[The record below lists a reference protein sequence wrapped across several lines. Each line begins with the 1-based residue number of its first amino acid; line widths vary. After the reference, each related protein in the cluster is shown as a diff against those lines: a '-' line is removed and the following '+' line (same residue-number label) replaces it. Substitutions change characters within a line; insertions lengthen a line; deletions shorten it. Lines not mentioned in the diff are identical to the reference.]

1 MAEPIKVIQFI
12 KKTHEL
18 GTDGK
23 PRMGLATAG
32 VLNEKVFRVSD
43 ISITPITTAATV
55 AGDTGESFFAQ
66 TGRIPEYEPLEITI
80 TGTPTSKTATTPVRA
95 FQHRMR
101 TLSTGR
107 KYYIRFGEQEVDTN
121 AKEVPIFDAYW
132 GRIKSIQLTGTRP
145 VDYEATIVLEVSPY
159 MRRVQDSTIH
169 PNAGSGTTSW
179 SLYVADEVIKK
190 FTWLKL
196 MPEQLDLTF
205 GAPQVRWGMLGA
217 YVDNK
222 VESLHVP
229 EEHEVPT
236 YFIPQIAVEGDN
248 LNFISK
254 SGVGAIRIYLEF
266 GGVAY
271 ANPALI

>member
-12 KKTHEL
+12 KKTYEL

-23 PRMGLATAG
+23 PRMGLVTAG
-32 VLNEKVFRVSD
+32 VLNERVFRVSD
-43 ISITPITTAATV
+43 ISITPITAAATA

-80 TGTPTSKTATTPVRA
+80 TGTLTSKTAITPTRG
-95 FQHRMR
+95 FQYRMR
-101 TLSTGR
+101 TLSTNT
-107 KYYIRFGEQEVDTN
+107 KYYIRFGEQEVDTL
-121 AKEVPIFDAYW
+121 AMEVPIFDAYW

-159 MRRVQDSTIH
+159 IRRVQDSTIH
-169 PNAGSGTTSW
+169 PNAGGGTTPW

-196 MPEQLDLTF
+196 MPEQLDLSF
-205 GAPQVRWGMLGA
+205 GAPQVRWGKLGA

-229 EEHEVPT
+229 EEHETPT
-236 YFIPQIAVEGDN
+236 YFIPQIAVEGNN
-248 LNFISK
+248 LNFISR
-254 SGVGAIRIYLEF
+254 SGVEAIRIYLEF

>member
-1 MAEPIKVIQFI
+1 MAEPIKVMQFI
-12 KKTHEL
+12 EKTYEL
-18 GTDGK
+18 GTDGGPK
-23 PRMGLATAG
+23 MGLATAG
-32 VLNEKVFRVSD
+32 VLNEKVFKISD
-43 ISITPITTAATV
+43 VSITPITAAATA

-80 TGTPTSKTATTPVRA
+80 TGTPVSKSAATPARA
-95 FQHRMR
+95 FQARMR
-101 TLSTGR
+101 ALSTGK
-107 KYYIRFGEQEVDTN
+107 KYYIRFGEQEVDTIVM
-121 AKEVPIFDAYW
+121 EVPIFDAYW

-159 MRRVQDSTIH
+159 IRRIQDSTIH
-169 PNAGSGTTSW
+169 PGAGSGPTSW
-179 SLYVADEVIKK
+179 SLYVADEVIKR
-190 FTWLKL
+190 FTWLRL
-196 MPEQLDLTF
+196 MPERLDLAF
-205 GAPQVRWGMLGA
+205 GAPQVRWGELGA

-236 YFIPQIAVEGDN
+236 YFIPQISVEGNN
-248 LNFISK
+248 LNFMSR
-254 SGVGAIRIYLEF
+254 SGVGGIRIYLEF

>member
-12 KKTHEL
+12 EKTYEL
-18 GTDGK
+18 GTDGR

-43 ISITPITTAATV
+43 ISITPITVAATAV
-55 AGDTGESFFAQ
+55 GDTGESFFAQ

-80 TGTPTSKTATTPVRA
+80 TGTPTSKKTTPVRA

-121 AKEVPIFDAYW
+121 AMEVPIFDAYW
-132 GRIKSIQLTGTRP
+132 GKIKSIQLTGTRT

-159 MRRVQDSTIH
+159 MRRVQDSTIR
-169 PNAGSGTTSW
+169 PNAGGGTTSW
-179 SLYVADEVIKK
+179 SLYVADEVVKR

-196 MPEQLDLTF
+196 MPEQLDLAF
-205 GAPQVRWGMLGA
+205 GAPQVRWGKLGA

-222 VESLHVP
+222 VESLYVP

-236 YFIPQIAVEGDN
+236 YFIPHIAVEGNN

-254 SGVGAIRIYLEF
+254 SGVEAIRIYLEF